1 MKIIVTGSKGQ
12 LGTDLIAELKKIG
25 IEPIGADLPEI
36 DITDSDAIESLVLQS
51 EADAVIHCAAFTN
64 VDIAETDRETCH
76 RINADG
82 TLNIA
87 RSCAKH
93 NIKMLYISTDYVFS
107 GDGEV
112 PFETSGETMPCNFY
126 GESKLAGEKAVTENC
141 DKYFIVRI
149 SWVFGE
155 NGKNFVKTMLR
166 LSTERDEITVV
177 NDQIGSPTYTKDLS
191 ALLCKMIVTE
201 KYGTY
206 HATNEGFCSWA
217 EFAAEIMAM
226 SGAKTKIIP
235 VTSDEY
241 KSVAKRPSNS
251 RLSKTSLD
259 NAGFDRLPHWKD
271 ALERFLNNL
280 NNM

>member
-12 LGTDLIAELKKIG
+12 LGTDVAAELIKNG
-25 IEPIGADLPEI
+25 IEPIDADLPEL
-36 DITDSDAIESLVLQS
+36 DITDFEAVKRFISQS
-51 EADAVIHCAAFTN
+51 GADAVIHCAAFTN
-64 VDIAETDRETCH
+64 VDIAETDKETC
-76 RINADG
+76 RRVNVDG

-87 RSCAKH
+87 RSCAEH
-93 NIKMLYISTDYVFS
+93 DIKMLYISTDYVFS
-107 GDGEV
+107 GEGNM
-112 PFETSGETMPCNFY
+112 PFETDSPTMPCNYY

-141 DKYFIVRI
+141 RKYFIVRI

-166 LSTERDEITVV
+166 LSEERGEITVV

-191 ALLCKMIVTE
+191 KLLCNMIVTE

-217 EFAAEIMAM
+217 EFASKIMEL

-235 VTSDEY
+235 VTSSEY
-241 KSVAKRPSNS
+241 KSVAKRPANS
-251 RLSKTSLD
+251 RLSKKSLD
-259 NAGFDRLPHWKD
+259 SSGFERLPDWQN
-271 ALERFLNNL
+271 ALERFLNNI
-280 NNM
+280 NSM